1 VSNLIV
7 NGEIIDRERI
17 RQETSAIFQLLADEM
32 PGEDPL
38 ARQIRA
44 REWAE
49 ENLIEDALLQQAAS
63 NDPVLG
69 SLEAPL
75 RRERFIEKITAH
87 VAPPRRGD
95 IVSFYRANQ
104 KNFYVPEMVH
114 AAHIVRNVD
123 EQNDETVART
133 AIERAAAELARGR
146 AFGDVADELSDC
158 AGDGGDLGFFP
169 RGQMV
174 EAFDAVVFRLNPGQV
189 SGIFRTDFGFHIAK
203 VLERRPEGIQPFE
216 LLRGE
221 IERHLLTQKKQAAL
235 ERFVDDL
242 RAKADIRRVR
252 DRGAE

>member
-7 NGEIIDRERI
+7 NGETIDPGRI
-17 RQETSAIFQLLADEM
+17 REETSAILQLLTDQM

-38 ARQIRA
+38 ARQLRA

-49 ENLIEDALLQQAAS
+49 ENLIENALLQQAAS

-75 RRERFIEKITAH
+75 RREKFIERITAH
-87 VAPPRRGD
+87 VAPPRRAE

-104 KNFYVPEMVH
+104 KKFFLPEMVH

-123 EQNDETVART
+123 EQNDESVARA

-146 AFGDVADELSDC
+146 DFGEIADELSDC

-174 EAFDAVVFRLNPGQV
+174 EAFDAIVFRLSTGQV
-189 SGIFRTDFGFHIAK
+189 SGIFRTEFGFHIAK
-203 VLERRPEGIQPFE
+203 VLGKRSEGIQPFE
-216 LLRGE
+216 SVRGD
-221 IERHLLTQKKQAAL
+221 IERHLLTEKRQAAL

-242 RAKADIRRVR
+242 RAKANIRRAR
-252 DRGAE
+252 ERADG